1 MQRKWFQPQRRQK
14 TYNMSSREEIL
25 NKLRAGK
32 SLHRPSSIKEPNWD
46 ELVFPYPENLVDT
59 FVSELTQ
66 IFGKVT
72 LVNNEAA
79 FIAKLQEEY
88 IARGWKSL
96 YCLDKKIE
104 TLLKSSTINLERD
117 PNEFLNMEVAITPC
131 EYLVARSGTLVIS
144 SAGDSGRRLHVYP
157 PIHLVYA
164 TASQLV
170 PFLID
175 AIKGMESR
183 YENSMPSII
192 SFVTGASRTADI
204 EKTLVMGAHGPK
216 ELHVFLNLELG

>member
-1 MQRKWFQPQRRQK
+1 
-14 TYNMSSREEIL
+14 MSSKEEIL

-59 FVSELTQ
+59 FISELTQ

-72 LVNNEAA
+72 LVNGEPD
-79 FIAKLQEEY
+79 FVAKLEAEY
-88 IARGWKSL
+88 QSRQWKSL
-96 YCLDKKIE
+96 YCLDTKIQS
-104 TLLKSSTINLERD
+104 LLRKSSILIEDKADKFLE
-117 PNEFLNMEVAITPC
+117 MEVAITPC
-131 EYLVARSGTLVIS
+131 EYLVARSGTIVIS

-164 TASQLV
+164 SANQLV
-170 PFLID
+170 PFLLD
-175 AIKGMESR
+175 AITGMENR
-183 YENSMPSII
+183 YENNMPSMI

-216 ELHVFLNLELG
+216 ELHVFLNIGEI